1 MAAHV
6 LDHGIV
12 STHPLWLPFAPG
24 ANLDRQGAR
33 VAHRQ
38 VAPGPPQ
45 HSRGGWDRAFET
57 VADLVREAL
66 GSRALRVRHVGSTAV
81 PGLLAKPVVDVDL
94 EVATVGDEKSYLP
107 DLERYGFR
115 LIFRD
120 EMAGSPHRHL
130 TLATPNTNLH
140 VWEPGAVEP
149 ARHALFVEWLRA
161 HPEDAA
167 RYSAAKLD
175 AAASS
180 GRYNDAKAAAVY
192 DIYERAFANDPAHAH
207 DPHPRPPGGGEEF

>member
-1 MAAHV
+1 MV
-6 LDHGIV
+6 R
-12 STHPLWLPFAPG
+12 THPLWLPFAPG
-24 ANLDRQGAR
+24 ANHARQGAR

-38 VAPGPPQ
+38 TEPGALQRP
-45 HSRGGWDRAFET
+45 RGGVDEAFET
-57 VADLVREAL
+57 VAARIRDAL
-66 GSRALRVRHVGSTAV
+66 GSRALLLGHVGSTAV
-81 PGLLAKPVVDVDL
+81 PGLLAKPVIDIDLTVSAVDEED
-94 EVATVGDEKSYLP
+94 GYLP
-107 DLERYGFR
+107 ALERCGFR

-130 TLATPNTNLH
+130 TLAMPNTNLH
-140 VWEPGAVEP
+140 VWEPGAIEP

-175 AAASS
+175 AAASP

-192 DIYERAFANDPAHAH
+192 DIYERVFANDPRHAH

>member
-1 MAAHV
+1 MV
-6 LDHGIV
+6 R
-12 STHPLWLPFAPG
+12 THPLWLPFAPG
-24 ANLDRQGAR
+24 ANLARQGAR

-38 VAPGPPQ
+38 TEPGALQRP
-45 HSRGGWDRAFET
+45 RGGVDQAFET
-57 VADLVREAL
+57 VAARIRDAL
-66 GSRALRVRHVGSTAV
+66 GSRALLVRHVGSTAV
-81 PGLLAKPVVDVDL
+81 PGLLAKPVIDIDL
-94 EVATVGDEKSYLP
+94 TISAVEEEDAYLP

-175 AAASS
+175 AAASP